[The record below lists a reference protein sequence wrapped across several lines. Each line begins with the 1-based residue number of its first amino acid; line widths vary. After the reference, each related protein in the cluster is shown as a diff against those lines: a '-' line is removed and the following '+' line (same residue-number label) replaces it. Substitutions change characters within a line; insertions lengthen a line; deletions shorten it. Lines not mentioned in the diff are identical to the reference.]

1 MELSTNELREIA
13 LGLNLLASER
23 NVYLL
28 DDSNEK
34 YKENI
39 KGYLKLDNDLIRK
52 VTNEIKRLK
61 ESEEC

>member
-1 MELSTNELREIA
+1 MELNTNELREIA

-34 YKENI
+34 YKDNI
-39 KGYLKLDNDLIRK
+39 KDYLDLDNELIRK
-52 VTNEIKRLK
+52 IKQRINELK
-61 ESEEC
+61 ELE